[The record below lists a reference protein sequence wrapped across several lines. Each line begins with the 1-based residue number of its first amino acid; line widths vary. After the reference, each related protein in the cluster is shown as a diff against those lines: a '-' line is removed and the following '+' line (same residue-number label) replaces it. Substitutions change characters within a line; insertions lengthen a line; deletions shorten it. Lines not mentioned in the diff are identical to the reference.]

1 MAKQLVTDIVI
12 NLAGNLAT
20 KARQFGQSMGQ
31 FAANNQRA
39 MNLTRMSL
47 EAAGRGIDSIGSRY
61 VALGATLAGGAAVR
75 GYSQLDRRISRIAI
89 AADISREK
97 SAELYDEIQ
106 RVSNLKGIRIDPTEA
121 TAAVEEILTKTGDLD
136 YAIKNLPNIAAVIQ
150 ATGAGG
156 LEVGGIFTEFKKL
169 AIDSSEAAMRAIDT
183 LNLQGKSGAFTLASM
198 AKEGPKIFAAY
209 AATGRQGAE
218 AVTELGAALQIIR
231 QGVGSDAEA
240 VTAFESII
248 RDITRPETVKK
259 LKQLGNIDVFDPEQ
273 LKQGKEV
280 MRSLPVLIEEIVTK
294 SKGLSTNLADLNLT
308 DEAKRALKP
317 VIAEFVQSGDVK
329 AFDEFLSVAGD
340 GATTLNDA
348 SVAANDFAGSLQL
361 ISNSWNQFANQQLAG
376 PIAELAEA
384 INSLEPDAVQNW
396 LETGKNIA
404 LVVGGLVAV
413 KKGVDA
419 VKWTKGIWDAAKPSK
434 GGAGGLGGS
443 MADLGATPVYVVN
456 MPGSG
461 MGGSLSGKIDDA
473 GDLVEDSKDG
483 VSMLKLGAAT
493 FAAISAVKTTDVI
506 ASEAINKIRPG
517 ASERRPESESGI
529 SGLIPFHLTTAAER
543 EADFKSKNPDEA
555 LIMQPIPGLL
565 DVFDEMKAFTTREVQ
580 PKARPDN
587 LAAPP
592 PMSYGARSVL
602 PKITPVPL
610 LKEGERLT
618 GAENESGQF
627 WLELQAGLTASG
639 LLDVFDEMK
648 AFFTRDVQPMA
659 RPDHLAASL
668 DIKVSDDRVTVRTRD
683 TAPGLKVNV
692 DAGPSLMP

>member
-20 KARQFGQSMGQ
+20 KSRQYSQSMSQ

-39 MNLTRMSL
+39 MNLTKMSL
-47 EAAGRGIDSIGSRY
+47 DAAGRGIDSVGSRY
-61 VALGATLAGGAAVR
+61 VALGATLAGGAAIR

-136 YAIKNLPNIAAVIQ
+136 YAISNLPNIAAVIQ

-209 AATGRQGAE
+209 AATGRQGTS

-294 SKGLSTNLADLNLT
+294 SKGLSTNLAGMNLT

-340 GATTLNDA
+340 GTTTLNDA

-384 INSLEPDAVQNW
+384 INSLEPDAVQSW

-419 VKWTKGIWDAAKPSK
+419 IKWTKGIWDAAKPSK
-434 GGAGGLGGS
+434 GGGAGGLGDA

-456 MPGSG
+456 MPG
-461 MGGSLSGKIDDA
+461 GGFNADGAMNPTGNQPGKNTTLNVQNLVAA
-473 GDLVEDSKDG
+473 GTVLYG
-483 VSMLKLGAAT
+483 VS
-493 FAAISAVKTTDVI
+493 
-506 ASEAINKIRPG
+506 
-517 ASERRPESESGI
+517 
-529 SGLIPFHLTTAAER
+529 LIPELGGLPFWSRAEDRKKELAAKGNGLLNLDTNGLTPA
-543 EADFKSKNPDEA
+543 
-555 LIMQPIPGLL
+555 PGLL
-565 DVFDEMKAFTTREVQ
+565 DVFDEMQ
-580 PKARPDN
+580 
-587 LAAPP
+587 
-592 PMSYGARSVL
+592 
-602 PKITPVPL
+602 
-610 LKEGERLT
+610 
-618 GAENESGQF
+618 
-627 WLELQAGLTASG
+627 
-639 LLDVFDEMK
+639 
-648 AFFTRDVQPMA
+648 AFFTRDVQASP
-659 RPDHLAASL
+659 RPDNLAASL
-668 DIKVSDDRVTVRTRD
+668 DIKVSDDRITVRTRD
-683 TAPGLKVNV
+683 AAPGLKVNV
-692 DAGPSLMP
+692 DTGPSLMP

>member
-20 KARQFGQSMGQ
+20 KSRQYSQSMSQ

-39 MNLTRMSL
+39 MNLTRMSI
-47 EAAGRGIDSIGSRY
+47 EAAGRGIDSVGSRY

-136 YAIKNLPNIAAVIQ
+136 YAISNLPNIAAVIQ

-209 AATGRQGAE
+209 AATGRQGAS

-231 QGVGSDAEA
+231 GGIGSDAEA
-240 VTAFESII
+240 VTAFESLI

-259 LKQLGNIDVFDPEQ
+259 LRDLGGINVFDPEQ

-294 SKGLSTNLADLNLT
+294 SKGLSTNLAALNLT

-317 VIAEFVQSGDVK
+317 VITEFVQTGDVTL
-329 AFDEFLSVAGD
+329 FDQFMNVAGD
-340 GATTLNDA
+340 GTTTLNDA
-348 SVAANDFAGSLQL
+348 SIAANDFAGSLQL

-434 GGAGGLGGS
+434 GGGAGGMGGA

-456 MPGSG
+456 MPGGG
-461 MGGSLSGKIDDA
+461 MGGGMGPGDVPGTEPGKGGKGSKIKSGFASVLAGSLLYPAVDYAADLAIGDTAFGQWAKNTTL
-473 GDLVEDSKDG
+473 GDLGNSAFNMLSREG
-483 VSMLKLGAAT
+483 VQ
-493 FAAISAVKTTDVI
+493 
-506 ASEAINKIRPG
+506 ASP
-517 ASERRPESESGI
+517 
-529 SGLIPFHLTTAAER
+529 
-543 EADFKSKNPDEA
+543 
-555 LIMQPIPGLL
+555 
-565 DVFDEMKAFTTREVQ
+565 
-580 PKARPDN
+580 RPDN
-587 LAAPP
+587 
-592 PMSYGARSVL
+592 
-602 PKITPVPL
+602 
-610 LKEGERLT
+610 
-618 GAENESGQF
+618 
-627 WLELQAGLTASG
+627 
-639 LLDVFDEMK
+639 
-648 AFFTRDVQPMA
+648 
-659 RPDHLAASL
+659 LAASL

-683 TAPGLKVNV
+683 TAPGLKVNI
-692 DAGPSLMP
+692 DTGPSLMP